1 MSEPWDELLTV
12 ALLGTARRAPN
23 LHAPDPA
30 LQALLAR
37 LDAADAEGAL
47 LGAAALL
54 AQYRA
59 AGALPA
65 PPEARTLSP
74 APAEEQPICPA
85 RAQPHLHAIL
95 GGSHRALL
103 PEWLAALEAGGWR
116 VPPGV
121 LPELLEQGRLH
132 AELRTAI
139 VPALGARGRWLASLN
154 PAWAYAAP
162 LPDMAALDEQ
172 ALAEAWDTGT
182 RAARLALLAEL
193 RPRAPALARELLA
206 RDWASE
212 KADDRAASLAALEP
226 GLSIADEPLL
236 ERALDDRSK
245 DVRRAAAALL
255 VRLPD
260 SQLVA
265 RMRARAT
272 GLLTL
277 ATDRA
282 GLLGRRVSQHL
293 HAEPPAQCDAAMQ
306 RDGID
311 PQPPASRQKQ
321 GERAWWLQG
330 LLGAVPPAT
339 WSNGWGRGAP
349 DLIALAE
356 RSEWKAA
363 LLDGWRA
370 AALHFRDA
378 DWAEALLRH
387 NPAEAELLAVLPPA
401 RQEALLLDILRG
413 DCTPLHKHPVLD
425 LLRATR
431 HTWSPALARA
441 VLRTLHRHMRGWRD
455 SYDYQLRGALTDEV
469 ARRLPPALLPEIA
482 NGWPNDPGV
491 RERWQGVI
499 DKLLITLQFRHD
511 MLRELGR

>member
-1 MSEPWDELLTV
+1 MNEPWDELLTA
-12 ALLGTARRAPN
+12 ALLGTARRAPS

-59 AGALPA
+59 AGAVPA
-65 PPEARTLSP
+65 PPLERALPP
-74 APAEEQPICPA
+74 APAEAQLICPP
-85 RAQPHLHAIL
+85 RAQPHLHAML

-132 AELRTAI
+132 AEMRAAI
-139 VPALGARGRWLASLN
+139 LPALGARGRWLAGQN

-162 LPDMAALDEQ
+162 LPDMAALDER

-182 RAARLALLAEL
+182 RAARLALLADL

-226 GLSIADEPLL
+226 GLSTADEPFL
-236 ERALDDRSK
+236 EHALDDRSK
-245 DVRRAAAALL
+245 EVRRAAAALL
-255 VRLPD
+255 ARLPE

-272 GLLTL
+272 AMLRL

-282 GLLGRRVSQHL
+282 GLLRRASERL
-293 HAEPPAQCDAAMQ
+293 HAEPPTQCDAAMQ
-306 RDGID
+306 RDGIE
-311 PQPPASRQKQ
+311 PQPPAGRQKQ

-330 LLGAVPPAT
+330 VLGAVPPAT
-339 WSNGWGRGAP
+339 WSAGWERAP
-349 DLIALAE
+349 ADLIALAE
-356 RSEWKAA
+356 RSEWKGA

-370 AALHFRDA
+370 AAQNFRDA
-378 DWAEALLRH
+378 EWAEALLRH
-387 NPAEAELLAVLPPA
+387 TPADTELLLVLPPA

-441 VLRTLHRHMRGWRD
+441 ALRAVHRHMRAWRD
-455 SYDYQLRGALTDEV
+455 SYDYQLRGALTDEF

-482 NGWPNDPGV
+482 NSWPNDPGV

-511 MLRELGR
+511 MLRELGQ